1 MKPSAIPLALSLVA
15 ALSVSLAPAVLADTT
30 TTVTTTTVAPP
41 VMPMDYQVTR
51 RSTTFYSAPIV
62 EKRVTIERPVLIEKE
77 KCTTYRTTSQ
87 RACVHHASTCHKT
100 VSHLSHTNRV
110 LAYHQTR
117 RVIEKPVIVKRET
130 IEKRV
135 VVEKPVYVNRVI
147 EKPVY
152 VNRVIEKPVYVDRIV
167 EKPVYQTRIIEQPVV
182 VERRASIVP
191 IGGTLV
197 KEKIEHHNDHD
208 TIKIQRYF

>member
-1 MKPSAIPLALSLVA
+1 MKLAAIPLALSMVA

-30 TTVTTTTVAPP
+30 TTITTTSAAPP
-41 VMPMDYQVTR
+41 VMPVDYQVTR

-62 EKRVTIERPVLIEKE
+62 EKRVTIERPAVIEKE
-77 KCTTYRTTSQ
+77 KYTTCRATSR

-100 VSHLSHTNRV
+100 VSHLSHTNRA

-117 RVIEKPVIVKRET
+117 RVIERPVVVKRET

-152 VNRVIEKPVYVDRIV
+152 VERVV
-167 EKPVYQTRIIEQPVV
+167 EKPVYQTRIVEQPVV
-182 VERRASIVP
+182 VERRATIVP

-197 KEKIEHHNDHD
+197 KEKIEHHSDHD
-208 TIKIQRYF
+208 TIKIKKYF